1 MDDATAQPWRH
12 RHAVC
17 TAATSDMVVPC
28 HYGIS
33 VGRSVGIWQLEA
45 SSPGCGSRAAGGGE
59 SRRGGA
65 GHDGAGRAKTGRSCR
80 AGQDG
85 AANWV
90 PRRSRAPSPEA
101 AANLP
106 QGGFFGCLR
115 GGVGWACLARGCLR
129 VSCHQWHE
137 QRATS
142 SMGIIPRWAA
152 AIPAPSSVPC
162 AAGSVPGAAAAG
174 PTQHSAPVGSPDP
187 ADAGRHCK
195 RAMSLSH

>member
-17 TAATSDMVVPC
+17 TAATVSAWV
-28 HYGIS
+28 GS
-33 VGRSVGIWQLEA
+33 VGTWQLEA
-45 SSPGCGSRAAGGGE
+45 SRPGCGSRAAGGGE

-65 GHDGAGRAKTGRSCR
+65 GYDGAGRAKTGRSCR

-90 PRRSRAPSPEA
+90 PRKSRALAPSPEA

-115 GGVGWACLARGCLR
+115 GGVGWACLTRGCLR

-142 SMGIIPRWAA
+142 SMGIMPRWAA
-152 AIPAPSSVPC
+152 AIPTPSSVPC

-174 PTQHSAPVGSPDP
+174 PTQHSAPVGSPDL

-195 RAMSLSH
+195 RAVSLSH